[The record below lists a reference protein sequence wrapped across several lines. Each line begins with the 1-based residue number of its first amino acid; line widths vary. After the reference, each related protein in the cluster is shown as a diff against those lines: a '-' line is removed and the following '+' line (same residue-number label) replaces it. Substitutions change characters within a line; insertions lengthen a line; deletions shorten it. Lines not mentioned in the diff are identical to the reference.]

1 MFLMG
6 PTASGKTDAALRLTD
21 AFDVHLVSVDSAQIY
36 RGMDIGTA
44 KPDRQTLEKY
54 PHALIDI
61 LEPSQSYSAA
71 GFRQDALQEIAKAHR
86 LGKLPLLV
94 GGTGLYFRA
103 LEYGLTE
110 LPQASV
116 AIRDAIRN
124 EAGSKGWPA
133 MHAEL
138 QSIDPAAA
146 ARIDS
151 KDPHR
156 IQRAL
161 EVYRASGRSLS
172 EWWQSDAQQGPLQS
186 RLLKVA
192 FAPQDRELRR
202 KRIEER
208 FHDMMR
214 KGFLEE
220 VRQLRARGDLDTG
233 MPSMR
238 AVGYRQLWAHLEGLV
253 SLEEAI
259 RLGIIASRQ
268 YAKRQMTWLRREQ
281 QVDWVNPLEPG
292 AMDALERRVARLL
305 EGVA

>member
-6 PTASGKTDAALRLTD
+6 PTASGKTDAALRLAD
-21 AFDVHLVSVDSAQIY
+21 AFDVHLVNVDSAQIY

-71 GFRQDALQEIAKAHR
+71 GFRQDALQEIEKAHR

-103 LEYGLTE
+103 LEHGLTE
-110 LPQASV
+110 LPQASG

-151 KDPHR
+151 NDPQR

-172 EWWQSDAQQGPLQS
+172 EWWQSDAQQGSLQS

-202 KRIEER
+202 KRIEDR

-220 VRQLRARGDLDTG
+220 VRQLHARGDLGTG

-259 RLGIIASRQ
+259 RLGIVASRQ

-281 QVDWVNPLEPG
+281 QVDWVDALEPG
-292 AMDALERRVARLL
+292 AMDALVRRVGRFL
-305 EGVA
+305 EGAV